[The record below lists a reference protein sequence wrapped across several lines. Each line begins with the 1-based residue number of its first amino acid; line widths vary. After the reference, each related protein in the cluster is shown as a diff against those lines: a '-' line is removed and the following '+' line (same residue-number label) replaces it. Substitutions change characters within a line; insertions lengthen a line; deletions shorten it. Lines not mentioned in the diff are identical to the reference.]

1 MTEKDKK
8 DRDKVVSLQHYRQ
21 ADAEDDTLFG
31 HETEFFSDDLEA
43 LLNSMDNQSLSDLEH
58 FAGDRAYDL
67 IKYLA
72 FDEDCQHQTWLASK
86 PMGWVNLEE
95 RPYLSQ
101 KFELA
106 MLYKQNGLY
115 EKALHHLLEIHQYD
129 EGDHLGTRYEILA
142 LYVLKS
148 DFTMA
153 EAFYESKDYHR
164 GDLLM
169 EVPLMVGALLAGRE
183 ELADDILVNL
193 AETVPDFV
201 AIVRQKAFPIDDI
214 LAAGALESYEPN
226 SLSSIYLAFFNILP
240 LLMTAQ
246 YYLQHYV
253 QEFFEGAEG
262 ELTFLE
268 ELDLPLSKVNL
279 FNQYGIHTLEDFS
292 AWTTQELLDIPGVG
306 KQMIARLKRLGVIFS
321 QE

>member
-1 MTEKDKK
+1 
-8 DRDKVVSLQHYRQ
+8 
-21 ADAEDDTLFG
+21 
-31 HETEFFSDDLEA
+31 
-43 LLNSMDNQSLSDLEH
+43 MDNQSLSDLEH

-142 LYVLKS
+142 LYVFKS

-169 EVPLMVGALLAGRE
+169 EVP
-183 ELADDILVNL
+183 
-193 AETVPDFV
+193 
-201 AIVRQKAFPIDDI
+201 
-214 LAAGALESYEPN
+214 
-226 SLSSIYLAFFNILP
+226 
-240 LLMTAQ
+240 
-246 YYLQHYV
+246 
-253 QEFFEGAEG
+253 
-262 ELTFLE
+262 
-268 ELDLPLSKVNL
+268 
-279 FNQYGIHTLEDFS
+279 
-292 AWTTQELLDIPGVG
+292 
-306 KQMIARLKRLGVIFS
+306 
-321 QE
+321 